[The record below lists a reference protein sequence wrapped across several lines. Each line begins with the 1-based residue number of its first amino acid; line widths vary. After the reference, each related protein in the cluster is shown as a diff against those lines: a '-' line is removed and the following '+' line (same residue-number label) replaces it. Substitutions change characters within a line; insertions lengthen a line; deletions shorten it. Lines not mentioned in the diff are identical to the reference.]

1 LRTETGPATVVEADH
16 LAINGVVFA
25 LFGIDAPL
33 RIQWCINGNQR
44 FACGLQARDALQALV
59 EDNVVTCEQVRD
71 PHLRRRVLRF
81 GRCTV
86 GELDLAAEMIR
97 QGMAMA
103 FTEQSDE
110 YVSLQEQARSERVGL
125 WAADEFMSPWEWE
138 EIHMNDY

>member
-1 LRTETGPATVVEADH
+1 
-16 LAINGVVFA
+16 
-25 LFGIDAPL
+25 
-33 RIQWCINGNQR
+33 
-44 FACGLQARDALQALV
+44 
-59 EDNVVTCEQVRD
+59 
-71 PHLRRRVLRF
+71 VLRF